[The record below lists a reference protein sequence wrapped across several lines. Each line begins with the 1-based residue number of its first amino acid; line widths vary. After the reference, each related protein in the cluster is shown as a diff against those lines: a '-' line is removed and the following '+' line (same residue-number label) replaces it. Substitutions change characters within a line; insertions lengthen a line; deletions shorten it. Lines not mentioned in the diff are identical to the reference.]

1 MLRTF
6 SWIIAAAVVLSA
18 TATLAQPVSSP
29 APTPAKRLLPHK
41 PHWGVPPGYV
51 PPEQYEL
58 QHRYDRANA
67 YWYGGPGFY
76 QGRWNGGGFGPCWTK
91 TPIGP
96 IWNCG
101 R

>member
-1 MLRTF
+1 MRAAQVC
-6 SWIIAAAVVLSA
+6 IALLLAASLMVANAV
-18 TATLAQPVSSP
+18 LAQT
-29 APTPAKRLLPHK
+29 APTMEKPLRPHK

-51 PPEQYEL
+51 PLEQWEH
-58 QHRYDRANA
+58 QHDYDRANA
-67 YWYGGPGFY
+67 YWYGGPGY
-76 QGRWNGGGFGPCWTK
+76 YHGRWNGGGFGPCWTK